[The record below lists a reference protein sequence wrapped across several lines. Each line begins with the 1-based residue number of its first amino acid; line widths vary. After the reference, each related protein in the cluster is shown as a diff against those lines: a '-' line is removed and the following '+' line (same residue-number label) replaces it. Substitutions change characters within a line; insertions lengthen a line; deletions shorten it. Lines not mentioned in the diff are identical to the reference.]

1 MLLKLIIII
10 YIIICIENYYRYM
23 DDGTFWEVNMELY
36 DVTIIGGGPAGL
48 YSAFYS
54 GLRNMKTKIIEVQP
68 VLGGKVNIYPEKVLW
83 DVGGQPPM
91 QAQLFI
97 QNLIN
102 QAHTF
107 DPTICLNTKVEKI
120 EKQGEIFVISTNS
133 GEIHYS
139 KTIIV
144 AVGGGIL
151 SPIKLEIEGAEKYEM
166 SNLHYT
172 ILGLERFRDK
182 KILVSGGG
190 NGAIDWAVELLF
202 VAKEVVVIYR
212 KDQLTAHEAQ
222 VEKLKDHNVQI
233 MLNSEIHSVVSN
245 ENKTAIEKVVISQ
258 NGETQEL
265 VVDDVLIS
273 HGYNREVSLTFADD
287 IQPIRKDDYYLVSLG
302 QCKTSVPGIFGAG
315 DIVTYDDKVN
325 LLIGTFQDAVL
336 AVNNAKMYI
345 DPKADQYGMVS
356 SHNEKFAEKNKEL
369 LEELFCKTEAIS

>member
-1 MLLKLIIII
+1 
-10 YIIICIENYYRYM
+10 M
-23 DDGTFWEVNMELY
+23 DLF

-54 GLRNMKTKIIEVQP
+54 GLRSMKTKIIEVQP

-91 QAQLFI
+91 QAQLFVK
-97 QNLIN
+97 NLIN
-102 QAHTF
+102 QANTF
-107 DPTICLNTKVEKI
+107 APTICLNTKVEKV
-120 EKQGEIFVISTNS
+120 EKQGEIFVISTNT

-139 KTIIV
+139 KTIVV

-182 KILVSGGG
+182 KVLVSGGG

-212 KDQLTAHEAQ
+212 KDQLTAHESQ
-222 VEKLKDHNVQI
+222 VDKLKEHGVDI
-233 MLNSEIHSVVSN
+233 MLNSEIHSVISN
-245 ENKTAIEKVVISQ
+245 DSKSAIEKVVISQ
-258 NGETQEL
+258 NGELHEIE
-265 VVDDVLIS
+265 VDDVLIS
-273 HGYNREVSLTFADD
+273 HGYNREVSLEFARD

-315 DIVTYDDKVN
+315 DIISYDDKVG

-336 AVNNAKMYI
+336 AVNNAKKYI

-356 SHNEKFAEKNKEL
+356 SHNEKFAEMNKEL
-369 LEELFCKTEAIS
+369 LEELFCKTEASSL

>member
-1 MLLKLIIII
+1 
-10 YIIICIENYYRYM
+10 
-23 DDGTFWEVNMELY
+23 MELF

-91 QAQLFI
+91 QAQLFV
-97 QNLIN
+97 QNLVN
-102 QAHTF
+102 QANTF
-107 DPTICLNTKVEKI
+107 SPTICLNTKVEQI
-120 EKQGEIFVISTNS
+120 EKQGDIFVISTNS
-133 GEIHYS
+133 GEVHYS

-172 ILGLERFRDK
+172 ILGLERFRNK
-182 KILVSGGG
+182 KVLVSGGG

-212 KDQLTAHEAQ
+212 KDQLTAHESQ
-222 VEKLKDHNVQI
+222 VEKLKEHGVEI
-233 MLNSEIHSVVSN
+233 MLNSEIKSVVSN
-245 ENKTAIEKVVISQ
+245 NSKTAIEKVVISQ
-258 NGETQEL
+258 NGKTHEL
-265 VVDDVLIS
+265 EVDDVLIS

-287 IQPIRKDDYYLVSLG
+287 IKPIRKDDYYLISLG

-315 DIVTYDDKVN
+315 DIITYDDKVN

-336 AVNNAKMYI
+336 AVNNAKKYI

-369 LEELFCKTEAIS
+369 LEELFCKTEAPSL

>member
-1 MLLKLIIII
+1 
-10 YIIICIENYYRYM
+10 
-23 DDGTFWEVNMELY
+23 MELF

-102 QAHTF
+102 QANTF
-107 DPTICLNTKVEKI
+107 APTICLNSKVEDIK
-120 EKQGEIFVISTNS
+120 KQGDIFVISTDS
-133 GEIHYS
+133 GELHYS

-151 SPIKLEIEGAEKYEM
+151 SPIKLEVEGAEKYEM
-166 SNLHYT
+166 TNLHYT
-172 ILGLERFRDK
+172 ILGLERFRNK
-182 KILVSGGG
+182 KVLVSGGG

-233 MLNSEIHSVVSN
+233 MLNSEIQSVVSN
-245 ENKTAIEKVVISQ
+245 DSKTAIEKVVISQ
-258 NGETQEL
+258 NGETHEL
-265 VVDDVLIS
+265 EVDDVLIS
-273 HGYNREVSLTFADD
+273 HGYNREVSLTFAND

-302 QCKTSVPGIFGAG
+302 QCKTSVPGIYAAG
-315 DIVTYDDKVN
+315 DIVSYDDKVN
-325 LLIGTFQDAVL
+325 LLIGAFQDSVL

-345 DPKADQYGMVS
+345 DPQADKFGMVS
-356 SHNEKFAEKNKEL
+356 SHNEKFADKNKEL
-369 LEELFCKTEAIS
+369 LEEVFCKA

>member
-1 MLLKLIIII
+1 
-10 YIIICIENYYRYM
+10 
-23 DDGTFWEVNMELY
+23 MELF

-97 QNLIN
+97 KNLIN

-107 DPTICLNTKVEKI
+107 SPTICLNTKVEQI
-120 EKQGEIFVISTNS
+120 EKQGDIFVITTDS
-133 GEIHYS
+133 GEVHYS

-182 KILVSGGG
+182 KVLVSGGG

-212 KDQLTAHEAQ
+212 KEQLTAHEAQ
-222 VEKLKDHNVQI
+222 VEKLKQHNVQI
-233 MLNSEIHSVVSN
+233 MLNSEIQSVVSN
-245 ENKTAIEKVVISQ
+245 DNKTAIEKVIISQ
-258 NGETQEL
+258 NGETHEL
-265 VVDDVLIS
+265 EVDDVLIS

-315 DIVTYDDKVN
+315 DIISYDDKVN
-325 LLIGTFQDAVL
+325 LLIGTFQDSVL

-345 DPKADQYGMVS
+345 DPHADQYGMVS

-369 LEELFCKTEAIS
+369 LEELFCKTEAVNS

>member
-1 MLLKLIIII
+1 
-10 YIIICIENYYRYM
+10 
-23 DDGTFWEVNMELY
+23 MELF

-54 GLRNMKTKIIEVQP
+54 GLRSMKTKIIEVQP

-97 QNLIN
+97 KNLIN
-102 QAHTF
+102 QANTF
-107 DPTICLNTKVEKI
+107 APTICLNTKVEKI
-120 EKQGEIFVISTNS
+120 EKQGDIFLISTNS

-139 KTIIV
+139 KTVII

-166 SNLHYT
+166 TNLHYT

-182 KILVSGGG
+182 KVLVSGGG

-212 KDQLTAHEAQ
+212 KDQLSAHEAQ
-222 VEKLKDHNVQI
+222 VDKLKEHNVEI
-233 MLNSEIHSVVSN
+233 MLNSEIKSVVSN
-245 ENKTAIEKVVISQ
+245 DSKTAIEKVVISQ
-258 NGETQEL
+258 NGEIHEL
-265 VVDDVLIS
+265 EVDDVLIS

-325 LLIGTFQDAVL
+325 LLIGTFQDSVL

-356 SHNEKFAEKNKEL
+356 SHNEKFAEMNKEL
-369 LEELFCKTEAIS
+369 LEEVFCKTEVTNA

>member
-1 MLLKLIIII
+1 
-10 YIIICIENYYRYM
+10 
-23 DDGTFWEVNMELY
+23 MELY

-233 MLNSEIHSVVSN
+233 MLNSEIQSVVSN

-345 DPKADQYGMVS
+345 DPQADQYGMVS

-369 LEELFCKTEAIS
+369 LEEVFCKA

>member
-1 MLLKLIIII
+1 
-10 YIIICIENYYRYM
+10 
-23 DDGTFWEVNMELY
+23 MELF

-91 QAQLFI
+91 QAQLFV
-97 QNLIN
+97 QNLVN
-102 QAHTF
+102 QANTF
-107 DPTICLNTKVEKI
+107 SPTICLNTKVEQI
-120 EKQGEIFVISTNS
+120 EKHGDIFVITTNN
-133 GEIHYS
+133 GETHYS

-151 SPIKLEIEGAEKYEM
+151 NPIKLEIEGAEKYEM
-166 SNLHYT
+166 TNLHYT
-172 ILGLERFRDK
+172 ILGLERFRNK
-182 KILVSGGG
+182 KVLVSGGG

-212 KDQLTAHEAQ
+212 KDQLTAHESQ
-222 VEKLKDHNVQI
+222 VEKLKEHGVQI
-233 MLNSEIHSVVSN
+233 MLNAKIQSVVSN
-245 ENKTAIEKVVISQ
+245 DTKTAIEQVIVSQ
-258 NGETQEL
+258 NGDIHEIQ
-265 VVDDVLIS
+265 VDDVLIS

-287 IQPIRKDDYYLVSLG
+287 IQPMRKDDYYLVGQG

-315 DIVTYDDKVN
+315 DIISYDDKVN

-336 AVNNAKMYI
+336 AVNNAKKYI

-369 LEELFCKTEAIS
+369 LEELFCKAEAASL